1 MPLGSAVDQRPR
13 IPCLSKRRG
22 AGGCSNTLS
31 DQPGRP
37 GRGVSRLFK
46 AWVCPRGHRLFKRL
60 FFDLCA
66 PLAVHMSQRAIVGST
81 RRQGLPAKS
90 PPQARFV
97 QRAFGKRSASGRRRG
112 RCGQGGADAGA
123 CGQRLALSTC
133 AQEGRLV
140 HSQHRHDRGA
150 PPTLRPTG
158 PLRSSRTTIC
168 YQFNSLN
175 ILFVC

>member
-46 AWVCPRGHRLFKRL
+46 AWVCPRGHRPFKRL

-90 PPQARFV
+90 PPRLVLFKGALASEARQAEGEVAVVKVAPTRV
-97 QRAFGKRSASGRRRG
+97 HVVNAWRCPHVPRRAGLSTASTGMTVAHHRPCGPQGRSA
-112 RCGQGGADAGA
+112 
-123 CGQRLALSTC
+123 
-133 AQEGRLV
+133 
-140 HSQHRHDRGA
+140 A
-150 PPTLRPTG
+150 PEQ
-158 PLRSSRTTIC
+158 
-168 YQFNSLN
+168 QFAINS
-175 ILFVC
+175 IA